1 MSDKNDRTPNHLS
14 PDPDLPKKRVRV
26 LQGVETCFD
35 LDKQTIVS
43 VWLSNWTG
51 REVIRLNDQIVASKH
66 SLTFESHHPFVH
78 DGKEYSV
85 TIKLEKFIRFR
96 IELWQGNELMDFDL
110 VTNGRIMSRGRGA
123 EKANTKTVII
133 SLLMGGALGVAG
145 ASLGYWLAGFL
156 GAWAMRID
164 ANLIKQKRQLH
175 GWTQQHL
182 SDVTGMSLRTI
193 QRVESQG
200 QGSHE
205 TISALASVFE
215 IDRQTLLIAEP
226 MEPAQPNVLG

>member
-1 MSDKNDRTPNHLS
+1 MSHKNETPPNQPS
-14 PDPDLPKKRVRV
+14 PDPHAPKKRVRV
-26 LQGVETCFD
+26 LHGVETWFD

-51 REVIRLNDQIVASKH
+51 REVIRLNDQVIASKR
-66 SLTFESHHPFVH
+66 SLTFESRHPFVY

-110 VTNGRIMSRGRGA
+110 VTNGRIMSRGQGA

-145 ASLGYWLAGFL
+145 ASFGYWLAGFL
-156 GAWAMRID
+156 GA
-164 ANLIKQKRQLH
+164 
-175 GWTQQHL
+175 
-182 SDVTGMSLRTI
+182 
-193 QRVESQG
+193 
-200 QGSHE
+200 
-205 TISALASVFE
+205 
-215 IDRQTLLIAEP
+215 
-226 MEPAQPNVLG
+226 